1 PDGFAAGQILP
12 AHNLSGDF
20 FDYLRIQDSLI
31 FCQGDVAGKGITAS
45 LLMARSISLFR
56 HLARSEKAVDE
67 IANIIN
73 NEFLDVI
80 SDKFVTFVVG
90 QMNCL
95 TGDTRIVNC
104 GHGPF
109 LVVSSNTDEVGMHGS
124 QTTPLG
130 LKSYKSNELLP
141 TKLNLKN
148 KYLILATDGIIEA
161 KARGQELGLKRL
173 ASLTGR
179 LDSQRAIDKVS
190 GIMHLFK
197 NGKLTTHDD
206 ATILVVTCPER
217 GF

>member
-1 PDGFAAGQILP
+1 
-12 AHNLSGDF
+12 
-20 FDYLRIQDSLI
+20 
-31 FCQGDVAGKGITAS
+31 
-45 LLMARSISLFR
+45 M
-56 HLARSEKAVDE
+56 
-67 IANIIN
+67 
-73 NEFLDVI
+73 
-80 SDKFVTFVVG
+80 TFVVG
-90 QMNCL
+90 RMNCL
-95 TGDTRIVNC
+95 TGDTQIVNC

-109 LVVSSNTDEVGMHGS
+109 LVLNSNTDEVEILGS

-130 LKSYKSNELLP
+130 VSPYKRSMLLP

-148 KYLILATDGIIEA
+148 RYLILATDGILEA
-161 KARGQELGLKRL
+161 KAKGQELGLKRL
-173 ASLTGR
+173 ASLTVR